1 MDYKE
6 RLTQFEDILNTKNID
21 TEPTIDLYKF
31 RHLCFRGIPDKPGI
45 RQLSWKI
52 LLGYLPPDK
61 RKWQSVLEEQRST
74 YYSFVRDLLADP
86 SEEELKNPDVSSD
99 DHPLNSSPNSKW
111 AEYFADNS
119 ILEQIDKDVRRTLP
133 DLAFFQLPVPHSPLS
148 PLSPKLEAINRMN
161 GARSPSL
168 LETLDIN
175 DDSTSISN
183 YSDSTLTIH
192 SELDAEVAALEA
204 QLSIISQP
212 SSQFT
217 SGNLYKGFS
226 SMCSPKPIPLDL
238 YSNRPSSPPPQPAVT
253 PIPTRRSIFKRVQ
266 HLNKDFGVRGN
277 SANTRPCSPASIDLH
292 WEAIERILFIYA
304 KLNPG
309 VGYVQGMN
317 EILGPIYY
325 TMANDSDEEG
335 KAHAEADSFF
345 VFTLLMSFIRD
356 HFVRSLDTDEATGI
370 GHTMKKLNRRLK
382 TYAPDLWRDLERK
395 SLYPTYYSFR
405 WITVML
411 TQEFALPDV
420 IRLWDSILS
429 DRDDDFEST
438 GGFEFLLDF
447 CCAMLMC
454 VKDELLTGSFSDNVK
469 LLQNYPI
476 QDPATVLRKAYSLR
490 ELRLLAKLNDEE
502 DDELDEY
509 SLTNF
514 KGEDFNYYSS
524 SGNEY
529 YDNNDPSPGDSIL
542 ETSGCFPVET
552 TNTKFYNI
560 RQRTSNNNHHL
571 LRTQEVKVK
580 GLAMLRKVQ
589 GVVSG
594 RTSLNNF
601 STSRSSTT
609 TYLRPN
615 ITKSNILSLQ
625 SKTTNN
631 GLTSGL
637 SLPTNYTNN
646 KVNITNGMSGFANR
660 LSNVWK
666 KNITYT
672 T

>member
-1 MDYKE
+1 MY

-277 SANTRPCSPASIDLH
+277 SANTRPCSPASSCKSDGSIIRDDDCEVDLH

-524 SGNEY
+524 S
-529 YDNNDPSPGDSIL
+529 D
-542 ETSGCFPVET
+542 
-552 TNTKFYNI
+552 TKFYNI

-589 GVVSG
+589 DQ
-594 RTSLNNF
+594 
-601 STSRSSTT
+601 
-609 TYLRPN
+609 
-615 ITKSNILSLQ
+615 ILQ
-625 SKTTNN
+625 SRIYYHYNRKQQ
-631 GLTSGL
+631 
-637 SLPTNYTNN
+637 
-646 KVNITNGMSGFANR
+646 ITA
-660 LSNVWK
+660 
-666 KNITYT
+666 
-672 T
+672 

>member
-6 RLTQFEDILNTKNID
+6 RLAQFEDILSTKNID

-61 RKWQSVLEEQRST
+61 RKWSSVLEEQRST

-86 SEEELKNPDVSSD
+86 NEEELKNPNVSSD

-111 AEYFADNS
+111 AEYFADNA

-161 GARSPSL
+161 GTRSPSI

-212 SSQFT
+212 SLQFT
-217 SGNLYKGFS
+217 NGNLNKNFS
-226 SMCSPKPIPLDL
+226 CMYSPKPVPLDL
-238 YSNRPSSPPPQPAVT
+238 YNNRSLSPPPQPVVT

-266 HLNKDFGVRGN
+266 HLNKDFSIRGN
-277 SANTRPCSPASIDLH
+277 STNTRSCSPAPSCKSDGSITRDDDYEVDLH

-345 VFTLLMSFIRD
+345 VFTLLMSYIRD

-405 WITVML
+405 WLTVML

-429 DRDDDFEST
+429 DRDDDEELT
-438 GGFEFLLDF
+438 AGFEFLLDF
-447 CCAMLMC
+447 CCAMLLC
-454 VKDELLTGSFSDNVK
+454 VKDELLAGSFSDNIK

-514 KGEDFNYYSS
+514 KGEDFDYSS
-524 SGNEY
+524 S
-529 YDNNDPSPGDSIL
+529 D
-542 ETSGCFPVET
+542 
-552 TNTKFYNI
+552 TKFYNT
-560 RQRTSNNNHHL
+560 RQRTNNNNHHL

-594 RTSLNNF
+594 RTLLNN
-601 STSRSSTT
+601 STTSRSSTT

-615 ITKSNILSLQ
+615 ITRSNILSLQ

-631 GLTSGL
+631 VTNNTLTSRL
-637 SLPTNYTNN
+637 SLPTNNTNN
-646 KVNITNGMSGFANR
+646 KVNINGMGGFANR

-666 KNITYT
+666 KNITT
-672 T
+672 

>member
-1 MDYKE
+1 MY

-277 SANTRPCSPASIDLH
+277 SANTRPCSPASSCKSDGSIIRDDDCEVDLH

-524 SGNEY
+524 S
-529 YDNNDPSPGDSIL
+529 D
-542 ETSGCFPVET
+542 
-552 TNTKFYNI
+552 TKFYNI

-594 RTSLNNF
+594 RTSLNNS

>member
-277 SANTRPCSPASIDLH
+277 SANTRPCSPASSCKSDGSIIRDDDCEVDLH

-524 SGNEY
+524 S
-529 YDNNDPSPGDSIL
+529 D
-542 ETSGCFPVET
+542 
-552 TNTKFYNI
+552 TKFYNI

-594 RTSLNNF
+594 RTSLNNS

>member
-6 RLTQFEDILNTKNID
+6 RLTQFEDILNTKNTD

-183 YSDSTLTIH
+183 CSDSTLTIH

-277 SANTRPCSPASIDLH
+277 SANTRPCSPASSCKSDGSIIRDDDCEVDLH

-524 SGNEY
+524 S
-529 YDNNDPSPGDSIL
+529 D
-542 ETSGCFPVET
+542 
-552 TNTKFYNI
+552 TKFYNI

-594 RTSLNNF
+594 RTSLNNS